1 MAFNVRWTFLVAL
14 AVFEIGSVIGGV
26 APSSTVFILGRAVQG
41 LGSAGILTGSFIV
54 GTHSVRLQKR
64 PVLFACVGILYG
76 VGALCGPLLGGILT
90 DLLNWRWIFWINLP
104 IGAITFVSVFF
115 FFKPPKSKAAS
126 KLPPLTQRI
135 LNLDLIG
142 NVIMLGACVQLFLAL
157 ELSQTRGNWDNAPCI
172 GLLSGFGVTVLILI
186 AWFIYKGDKAL
197 IPPRIIRQ
205 RTVAASCGA
214 AFFIYGALLL
224 QAFYLPIWFQ
234 AIKDTNAITSG
245 VNMIPY
251 MLTNALFSL
260 LAGVFVSQNGL
271 FAPPAI
277 IGCAIGTVGSG
288 LLATLQPDS
297 SLGHWFG
304 FEVLISAGLG
314 MAIQQG
320 FSAVQTALPLGEVP
334 IGTAAVVAAQS
345 LGGAVFVSVGNTI
358 LQDHLLSQTNQQAI
372 SGVDLRAIFKL
383 GATRFREFVPQ
394 DQVAAVV
401 QLYNASLQG
410 VFISA
415 VPLCGCAFLCS
426 LCMEWRSVK
435 KSPASGGEKN
445 GATETQKDEAS

>member
-1 MAFNVRWTFLVAL
+1 MSFDIRWTFLVAL
-14 AVFEIGSVIGGV
+14 AVFELGSILGGV
-26 APSSTVFILGRAVQG
+26 APSSTVLILSRAVQG
-41 LGSAGILTGSFIV
+41 LGSAGILTGSFVV

-76 VGALCGPLLGGILT
+76 VGALCGPLLGGALT
-90 DLLNWRWIFWINLP
+90 DLVSWRWIFWINLP
-104 IGAITFVSVFF
+104 IGAVTFISVFF
-115 FFKPPKSKAAS
+115 FFKPRKAKVS
-126 KLPPLTQRI
+126 TTMPWIKRI
-135 LNLDLIG
+135 LALDLIG
-142 NVIMLGACVQLFLAL
+142 NAIVLGACVQLFLAL
-157 ELSQTRGNWDNAPCI
+157 ELSQTRGNWSNAPCI
-172 GLLSGFGVTVLILI
+172 GLLTGFGVTTLIFI
-186 AWFIYKGDKAL
+186 AWILYKGEKAL
-197 IPPRIIRQ
+197 IPPHIIRQ

-214 AFFIYGALLL
+214 AFFIYGTLLIH
-224 QAFYLPIWFQ
+224 AFYLPIWFQ
-234 AIKDTNAITSG
+234 AIKGTSALTSG

-260 LAGVFVSQNGL
+260 LAGVFVSKNGL

-288 LLATLQPDS
+288 LLATLQPNS

-334 IGTAAVVAAQS
+334 IGTAAVVASQS
-345 LGGAVFVSVGNTI
+345 LGGAVFVSVGNTV
-358 LQDHLLSQTNQQAI
+358 LQDHLLSQNNQAAVP
-372 SGVDLRAIFKL
+372 GVDLRAIFQL
-383 GATRFREFVPQ
+383 GATRFRQFVPEA
-394 DQVAAVV
+394 QVAEVV
-401 QLYNASLQG
+401 QLYNDSLQG

-415 VPLCGCAFLCS
+415 VALCGCAFLCS

-435 KSPASGGEKN
+435 KMQQQQAATGEK
-445 GATETQKDEAS
+445 

>member
-1 MAFNVRWTFLVAL
+1 MAFDVRWTFLVAL
-14 AVFEIGSVIGGV
+14 AIFEIGSLIGGL
-26 APSSTVFILGRAVQG
+26 APSSNVLILSRAVQG
-41 LGSAGILTGSFIV
+41 VGSAGILTGSFIV

-64 PVLFACVGILYG
+64 PVLFAGVGILYG
-76 VGALCGPLLGGILT
+76 AGALCGPLLGGILT
-90 DLLNWRWIFWINLP
+90 DLVNWRWIFWINLP
-104 IGAITFVSVFF
+104 IGAVTFISVFF
-115 FFKPPKSKAAS
+115 FFRPPKSKASAI
-126 KLPPLTQRI
+126 LPPLAERI
-135 LNLDLIG
+135 LNLDLVG
-142 NVIMLGACVQLFLAL
+142 NAIMLGTCVQLFLAL
-157 ELSQTRGNWDNAPCI
+157 ELSQTRGNWNNAPCI
-172 GLLSGFGVTVLILI
+172 GLLSGFGVTTLVFV
-186 AWFIYKGDKAL
+186 AWLHYKGEKAL
-197 IPPRIIRQ
+197 IPPRIIKQ

-234 AIKDTNAITSG
+234 AIKNTSAITSG

-277 IGCAIGTVGSG
+277 IGCAIGTIGSG

-297 SLGHWFG
+297 NLGHWFG

-345 LGGAVFVSVGNTI
+345 LGGAVFVSVGNTV

-372 SGVDLRAIFKL
+372 PGVDLRAIFQM
-383 GATRFREFVPQ
+383 GATRFRDFIPP

-401 QLYNASLQG
+401 QLYNDSLQG
-410 VFISA
+410 VWISA

-426 LCMEWRSVK
+426 LCMEWRSVRK
-435 KSPASGGEKN
+435 DQAKEEKEEK
-445 GATETQKDEAS
+445 ETKQESVL